1 MFYAAVIKA
10 IRENAVCPAE
20 QFHPFPTIDE
30 RKKWDSLPEEA
41 KAYYASYAK
50 RARERTFPILP
61 ARAYM
66 RYLADGNR
74 SEYEEMYFERRRM
87 LFALVIDEC
96 IQDKSENILSII
108 DLIWA
113 ILEESSWVIPAHN
126 CIHNKDF
133 PESPLPEVDKDL
145 YIDLFAAETA
155 SLLSWC
161 MYLIKNRLDEK
172 TDIISRRVSLELDRR
187 IFTPYLAYSGFWW
200 MGLDTDRVVNNWNP
214 WINENVLACALTME
228 KDENRRNSI
237 IEKIGK
243 SVDSFL
249 RNYAPDGGCDE
260 GPSYFN
266 VAGGSYLDCLDL
278 MYRATDGKMNL
289 YGLTFTKNMALYI
302 MNAHIGHQY
311 YINYADAPG
320 TLTPDGMLLLRT
332 AKRMNEPVLKD
343 FAVSLLKCG
352 DSARYFAVDYS
363 VIHRR
368 IANLLEFDASEL
380 TDADRP
386 LPRSHAFYG
395 IQVCSARE
403 EASACGLYFAAKGGT
418 NEESHNHN
426 DIGNFIVY
434 VNGHPALIDIGVET
448 YSRKTFSSE
457 RYDIWTMQS
466 GWHNTVIINGCDQL
480 PGKNRAAKDF
490 SFIDDGEKAVYRA
503 DIAKAYGEYAG
514 AVQYE
519 RTITLDRTQKV
530 ITLHDL
536 YKLSSVSEGIS
547 LPLISIAK
555 PVIEKGKI
563 IIPTADCA
571 LEIVFDESAFEI
583 ISEQHDMSDGKLQ
596 ASWKT
601 DKAYRTLLKQA
612 HPDSEGSFEIVMKQ
626 YSKA

>member
-1 MFYAAVIKA
+1 MFYAAVLKA
-10 IRENAVCPAE
+10 IRENAISPKE
-20 QFHPFPTIDE
+20 RFHPFPTIDE
-30 RKKWDSLPEEA
+30 REKWEALSAEA
-41 KAYYASYAK
+41 KSYYAAYAK
-50 RARERTFPILP
+50 SARERTFPILP

-66 RYLADGNR
+66 RYLTDGNR

-96 IQDKSENILSII
+96 IQNRGENLTAVI

-113 ILEESSWVIPAHN
+113 IAEESSWVIPAHN

-133 PESPLPEVDKDL
+133 PESLLPEIDKDT
-145 YIDLFAAETA
+145 YIDLFSAETG

-161 MYLIKNRLDEK
+161 MYLIQNRLDEK
-172 TDIISRRVSLELDRR
+172 TDIISRRVSLEIDKR
-187 IFTPYLAYSGFWW
+187 IFTPYLAYSDFWW

-228 KDENRRNSI
+228 KDETRRNKI
-237 IEKIGK
+237 IEKVGK

-249 RNYAPDGGCDE
+249 KIYAPDGGCDE

-289 YGLTFTKNMALYI
+289 YSLEFTKNMALYI

-311 YINYADAPG
+311 YINFADAPG
-320 TLTPDGMLLLRT
+320 KLSPDGMLLLRA
-332 AKRMNEPVLKD
+332 AKRMNEPVLRN
-343 FAVSLLKCG
+343 FAISLLKSG
-352 DSARYFAVDYS
+352 DSAKYYGVDYN

-380 TDADRP
+380 TEDERP
-386 LPRSHAFYG
+386 LPRSHAFFG

-403 EASACGLYFAAKGGT
+403 DASVRGLYFAAKGGT

-434 VNGHPALIDIGVET
+434 VNGHPALMDIGVET

-457 RYDIWTMQS
+457 RYDIWAMQS
-466 GWHNTVIINGCDQL
+466 GYHNTAVINGFDQL
-480 PGKNRAAKDF
+480 PGKTHAAKDF
-490 SFIDDGEKAVYRA
+490 SFTDDGEKATYHA
-503 DIAKAYGEYAG
+503 DIALAYSENAGIARYA
-514 AVQYE
+514 
-519 RTITLDRTQKV
+519 RTIILNRTLKSL
-530 ITLHDL
+530 TLTDQ
-536 YKLSSVSEGIS
+536 YKLSYVSEGIT

-555 PVIEKGKI
+555 PITENGKI
-563 IIPTADCA
+563 TIPTKDSA
-571 LEIVFDESAFEI
+571 LEITFDESIFSVSVE
-583 ISEQHDMSDGKLQ
+583 EHDMSDTKLQ
-596 ASWKT
+596 DSWKT
-601 DKAYRTLLKQA
+601 DKAYRTLLKQV
-612 HPDSEGSFEIVMKQ
+612 HPDAEGSFAFIMKQ
-626 YSKA
+626 TSKA